1 MSTLDLRDAILR
13 EDVRQDKMEIHIGE
27 WIVEAPDDRIIDFVH
42 HLTRLDR
49 TGCKYRCRIFRRN
62 GQCPPIR
69 TSKNI
74 PIVQHD
80 GASSLHPLFSGQ
92 LNIRKIG
99 ACTYS
104 IKLQLF
110 INPTRFCAYQNIGL
124 RNRLGEGRFGTLYTR
139 RIQTDHN
146 GEYTFDGK
154 DNVALTDASQLH
166 LSSNYQHCLQ
176 LYING
181 IIDYINE
188 ELEECA
194 VRGFTLRD
202 FKEYYSL
209 RIIENYWEFSC
220 ENPVAEV
227 KRLETAFR
235 AITNENLIN
244 FYRDERIETDGLSIA
259 LRCESLT
266 GERIKIYAKTNRR
279 IRIEVEHKLKNNAG
293 LTPHRRYT
301 CFSYDRLI
309 YLIQHSEQLATESA
323 SEVINAL
330 YSYANAP
337 RILRS
342 RPIDF
347 VTMLYRVVNDIE
359 LAKEILQTLVAAG
372 GISRTNAQKYPKKII
387 NDLKREGLIVYQGMP
402 QARYIVDRR
411 FSDVTQRLL

>member
-27 WIVEAPDDRIIDFVH
+27 WIVDAPNDGIIDFVH
-42 HLTRLDR
+42 HLTRQDR

-74 PIVQHD
+74 QIVQHD
-80 GASSLHPLFSGQ
+80 GASSLHPLFAGQ

-99 ACTYS
+99 AFTYS

-110 INPTRFCAYQNIGL
+110 INPTRFCAYQGISL
-124 RNRLGEGRFGTLYTR
+124 RNRPGEGRFGILYAR
-139 RIQTDHN
+139 GIKASHN

-154 DNVALTDASQLH
+154 DNVGLTASSQHH
-166 LSSNYQHCLQ
+166 LYNNYQHCLQ

-181 IIDYINE
+181 ITDYIHE
-188 ELEECA
+188 ELEEF
-194 VRGFTLRD
+194 RLHGFNLRD
-202 FKEYYSL
+202 VKEYYSL
-209 RIIENYWEFSC
+209 RIIENYWEFFC
-220 ENPVAEV
+220 ENPVAEI
-227 KRLETAFR
+227 KRLEPAFR
-235 AITNENLIN
+235 ATTNENLIN
-244 FYRDERIETDGLSIA
+244 FYRDERIETDGLSIS
-259 LRCESLT
+259 LRCESLR

-293 LTPHRRYT
+293 LALNRRYT
-301 CFSYDRLI
+301 CASYDRLMT
-309 YLIQHSEQLATESA
+309 LMQHSEQLATESA
-323 SEVINAL
+323 SEIINAL
-330 YSYANAP
+330 YAYANAP
-337 RILRS
+337 RILRG

-347 VTMLYRVVNDIE
+347 VTMLYRVVNDIG

-372 GISRTNAQKYPKKII
+372 GISRSDAQKYPKNII
-387 NDLKREGLIVYQGMP
+387 KDLKREGLIVYQGTP

-411 FSDVTQRLL
+411 FSDVTQKLL